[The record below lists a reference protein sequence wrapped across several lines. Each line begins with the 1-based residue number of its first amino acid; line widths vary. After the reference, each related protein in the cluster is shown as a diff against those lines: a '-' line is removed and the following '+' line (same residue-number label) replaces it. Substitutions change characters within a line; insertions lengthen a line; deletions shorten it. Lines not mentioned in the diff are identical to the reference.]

1 MCELSNAEV
10 NNRWKHS
17 KKQTAK
23 DYWYDF
29 LLSRANRGDI
39 DAKDRIEKIDQRG
52 NK

>member
-10 NNRWKHS
+10 LNRWKHS

-29 LLSRANRGDI
+29 LKSRADRGYPG
-39 DAKDRIEKIDQRG
+39 AQEYVEKMDSFF

>member
-10 NNRWKHS
+10 LNRWKHS

-29 LLSRANRGDI
+29 MTVRAKYGD
-39 DAKDRIEKIDQRG
+39 KIAQGIIKTMDSL
-52 NK
+52 K